1 MIHNERIWG
10 DTSPY
15 FCYGIWQVLLIFTLV
30 CLTVFVTLEYGR
42 AISSHF
48 ILNYSSYYHGIH

>member
-15 FCYGIWQVLLIFTLV
+15 FCYGIWQVLFDLYV
-30 CLTVFVTLEYGR
+30 
-42 AISSHF
+42 SMS
-48 ILNYSSYYHGIH
+48 NGIRDLGIW

>member
-1 MIHNERIWG
+1 MKG
-10 DTSPY
+10 
-15 FCYGIWQVLLIFTLV
+15 YGEIRAPTFVTAFDKCCLIFTLV
-30 CLTVFVTLEYGR
+30 CLTVSVTLEYGR